1 MATIQFGCKFRV
13 ALETYR
19 RAEDIKR
26 CSLEAMDYN
35 LWVDLVE
42 P

>member
-1 MATIQFGCKFRV
+1 MATIRFSCKFGV
-13 ALETYR
+13 ARGTYR
-19 RAEDIKR
+19 QAEDINR